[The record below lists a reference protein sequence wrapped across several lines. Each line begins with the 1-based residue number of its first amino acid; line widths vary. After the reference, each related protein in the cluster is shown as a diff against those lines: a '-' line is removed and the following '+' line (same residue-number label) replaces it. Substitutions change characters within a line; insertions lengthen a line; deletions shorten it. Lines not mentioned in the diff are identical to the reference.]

1 MPQAAKQ
8 SNKVPPPPPGYTLD
22 SPAGNIPPPPSGY
35 ALDSGSSPS
44 KPAQPQVAIQAAPQ
58 SDLSSSLDSMAR
70 MYTGQQMATPAQEA
84 DFQRG
89 KIAGHLSG
97 AATVAAGTA
106 PAWAGPVAAAAKAHP
121 FYTAFAY
128 HVARELGIP
137 LPKVLDLFSKFA
149 GE

>member
-1 MPQAAKQ
+1 MADKWAQYKTDKWAQYKATEPSQAMEPQ
-8 SNKVPPPPPGYTLD
+8 TT
-22 SPAGNIPPPPSGY
+22 
-35 ALDSGSSPS
+35 
-44 KPAQPQVAIQAAPQ
+44 IQAAPQ
-58 SDLSSSLDSMAR
+58 SDLSSALDSMAR
-70 MYTGQQMATPAQEA
+70 MYTGQQMATPQQES

-89 KIAGHLSG
+89 KLAGHLSG

-106 PAWAGPVAAAAKAHP
+106 PAWAGPAAAAAKAHP

-137 LPKVLDLFSKFA
+137 LPKVLDLFSKFG